1 MRRRHKARHAAHE
14 RAHLV
19 LSVPHVQRDRG
30 FPGAQPSP
38 VRAIP
43 PHLRINQV
51 RTVFCILTCFIS
63 QPEFSQEPSRSG
75 AAKRGETWCVWAGT
89 HTALTPLWAQDD
101 QIPNLFTLY
110 FDEGYSFSGS
120 SFNAVVK
127 VRVSS
132 IICSGSASSG
142 EQHKRV
148 ASHVTANTFV
158 WHQKIGAK
166 IQMIQLHSYQ
176 QWGEPAV

>member
-38 VRAIP
+38 VRPIP
-43 PHLRINQV
+43 PHLRRNQV
-51 RTVFCILTCFIS
+51 RTVFCIVTCFICQS
-63 QPEFSQEPSRSG
+63 EFKQESSRSG
-75 AAKRGETWCVWAGT
+75 AVEGPDLVRFGLERTRLYPHCERRTSKAKTYSRY
-89 HTALTPLWAQDD
+89 
-101 QIPNLFTLY
+101 I
-110 FDEGYSFSGS
+110 FDEGCWFSES
-120 SFNAVVK
+120 SLKAGVK
-127 VRVSS
+127 VHVRS

-158 WHQKIGAK
+158 
-166 IQMIQLHSYQ
+166 
-176 QWGEPAV
+176 